1 MGDWETL
8 LIAVGTPEI
17 LGALVGILTSH
28 NIKTWYNNLK
38 KPSFCP
44 PDWIFGVVWPVLYA
58 LIGVA
63 SYLIYED
70 GGFQAQLLPLAV
82 YISNLAVNNL
92 WSVVFFGAHQI
103 FLAFLDILLVD
114 GTAIAAFVLFY
125 PVNKV
130 AAYLL
135 VPYIVWVSFASALN
149 FAIWRLNPGSTLK
162 ATKL

>member
-103 FLAFLDILLVD
+103 FLVRQTRMVPNHDFVCTFSFFLARHFWTFSWLM
-114 GTAIAAFVLFY
+114 GQ
-125 PVNKV
+125 
-130 AAYLL
+130 
-135 VPYIVWVSFASALN
+135 
-149 FAIWRLNPGSTLK
+149 R
-162 ATKL
+162 